1 MGRIKMGYR
10 WSVYLVYLDPVIGS
24 EQGKTRP
31 ALVIS
36 DEEVNRILPVTTILP
51 ITSLKPG
58 RTVYPNEVFIS
69 KGTGGL
75 KKESVILCHQIRAID
90 KRRIIFKLG
99 NIEDSKLKGEIINSL
114 SFQLGFLK

>member
-1 MGRIKMGYR
+1 MGYR

-36 DEEVNRILPVTTILP
+36 DEEINRILPVITILP
-51 ITSLKPG
+51 VTSLKPG
-58 RTVYPNEVFIS
+58 RKVYPNEVFIS

-75 KKESVILCHQIRAID
+75 KKDSLILCHQIRAID
-90 KRRIIFKLG
+90 KRRIIRKLG
-99 NIEDSKLKGEIINSL
+99 NIGDFKLKDEILNAL